1 LDYLLLFKIFEINES
16 FTNNSSLFILS
27 KIMEKKMSDTE
38 NITKRVEF
46 SQSDYKELKKIVIEL
61 DLDDDGKVTPNMI
74 GQAISHI
81 LEKSKQVVS
90 V

>member
-1 LDYLLLFKIFEINES
+1 
-16 FTNNSSLFILS
+16 
-27 KIMEKKMSDTE
+27 MSDTE

-81 LEKSKQVVS
+81 LEKSKQVAS

>member
-1 LDYLLLFKIFEINES
+1 
-16 FTNNSSLFILS
+16 
-27 KIMEKKMSDTE
+27 MSDTE